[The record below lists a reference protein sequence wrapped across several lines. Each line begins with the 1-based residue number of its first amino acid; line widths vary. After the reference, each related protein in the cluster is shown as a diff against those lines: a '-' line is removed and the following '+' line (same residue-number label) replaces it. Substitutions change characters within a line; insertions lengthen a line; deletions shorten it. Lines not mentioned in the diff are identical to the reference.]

1 MDTARLYPLLRNLA
15 LLLLLTLPQTVTA
28 DEGLETKVKAAY
40 LFHLVKFVEWPA
52 LPPGEIRICV
62 YGSKTMGAMLTEL
75 GYRQLKERT
84 LKIVA
89 DGPDDMSPCQV
100 IYIGR
105 AETRWHKLL
114 EKASEQNILTVSA
127 IEAFAQ
133 QGGMVGFY
141 TESGKIKL
149 EVNPEAARK
158 GGLHISSKLLELAHT
173 VPAAKE

>member
-1 MDTARLYPLLRNLA
+1 MDTARLSQSLRNLA
-15 LLLLLTLPQTVTA
+15 LLLLLALPHAATA
-28 DEGLETKVKAAY
+28 DEALENKVKAAY

-52 LPPGEIRICV
+52 LPPGEIHICV
-62 YGSKTMGAMLTEL
+62 YSSPAMSAMLAEL
-75 GYRQLKERT
+75 GDRQLKERT
-84 LKIVA
+84 LKIVT
-89 DGPDDMSPCQV
+89 DGPDELSSCEV

-105 AETRWHKLL
+105 AEKRWRSLL
-114 EKASEQNILTVSA
+114 DKVSGQSILTVSA
-127 IEAFAQ
+127 LDAFAR

-158 GGLHISSKLLELAHT
+158 AGLHISSKLLELART

>member
-1 MDTARLYPLLRNLA
+1 MDTARLHLLLRNLA
-15 LLLLLTLPQTVTA
+15 LLLLLALPQAATA

-62 YGSKTMGAMLTEL
+62 YGSKAMGAMLAEL
-75 GYRQLKERT
+75 GDRQLKERA
-84 LKIVA
+84 LKIES
-89 DGPDDMSPCQV
+89 DEPDELSSCQV

-105 AETRWHKLL
+105 AEKRWHQLL
-114 EKASEQNILTVSA
+114 DKASGRNILTVSDLD
-127 IEAFAQ
+127 AFAQ

-141 TESGKIKL
+141 TESGKIRL

-158 GGLHISSKLLELAHT
+158 GGLHISSKLLELART